1 MQLESVG
8 GLPIAVRPPKLVIC
22 DCDGVLVDSEPLN
35 ERGLALVLERF
46 NVQLEPDTYRRTFHG
61 LTNDAVADIVTS
73 RWGVTLPA
81 NFADVLVPQERR
93 TMLGELQAVPGVA
106 GAVRSDVAAGVA
118 VCVVS
123 NGSPEAMAER
133 LKLTRLYAWFEG
145 HLFSSAQ
152 VARGKPY
159 PDVFLLAAQ
168 TMGVPPSEC
177 VVIEDSEAGVAAG
190 VAAGMRVF
198 AYDSVNAASVDQV
211 GGVRFHD
218 MDALPALIGL

>member
-1 MQLESVG
+1 MRHCYRATAASGSEMPSLLSLGPSLNSPNLDLTVKTIAFVG
-8 GLPIAVRPPKLVIC
+8 TRLFTFPLV
-22 DCDGVLVDSEPLN
+22 PM
-35 ERGLALVLERF
+35 RG
-46 NVQLEPDTYRRTFHG
+46 
-61 LTNDAVADIVTS
+61 S
-73 RWGVTLPA
+73 R
-81 NFADVLVPQERR
+81 PQERR

-198 AYDSVNAASVDQV
+198 AYDSGNAASVDQV